1 MGGEN
6 MMKHNGIQKITFLC
20 LGLFLV
26 ACPTPPE
33 QVNTQTNNGQN
44 QPNPQG
50 NNGNNG
56 NNSPQGQNGQQNQP
70 NPQGQNTEN
79 PPEQKTNDGVPPE
92 NGNTVDGSLAT
103 EGSAPVPNDAVP
115 TPVTDSLLIRV
126 ERISSLGAK
135 PLHTQEELANQKTVT
150 FSGTIVCDDCTDNLV
165 LRAMYF
171 IGPNDNH
178 SENNLITHTPV
189 TIGDFSILIPKS
201 DKAVAMELLVDK
213 NKDGLP
219 SAGEYFAVIE
229 QGGQLI
235 PNMNRASLTINATER
250 EFFTPAPSPGTVA
263 PQ

>member
-1 MGGEN
+1 M
-6 MMKHNGIQKITFLC
+6 
-20 LGLFLV
+20 

-33 QVNTQTNNGQN
+33 QVNTQTNNGQQN

-50 NNGNNG
+50 N
-56 NNSPQGQNGQQNQP
+56 NGQQNQP
-70 NPQGQNTEN
+70 NPQGQNPPQAQQNNEN
-79 PPEQKTNDGVPPE
+79 NPEQKTNDVAPPE

-135 PLHTQEELANQKTVT
+135 PLYTQEELADQKTVT
-150 FSGTIVCDDCTDNLV
+150 FSGSIVCDDCTDNLV

-189 TIGDFSILIPKS
+189 TVGDFSILIPKS

-235 PNMNRASLTINATER
+235 PNINRDALTINATER